1 MEDFSNDAYYQ
12 FFSALANRTRLAI
25 IDVLKEDAKT
35 LSEISNSLKHEPKIV
50 RQNLEVLE
58 HCIIVLSEGSGEEK
72 RYSLNKEILE
82 PLSELLAFH
91 TSKHCPGLKECIPEE
106 KLREYMK
113 QEAAKKTY
121 IEHG

>member
-1 MEDFSNDAYYQ
+1 MEDFSNEAYYQ

-58 HCIIVLSEGSGEEK
+58 HCIIVLSESSGEEK
-72 RYSLNKEILE
+72 RYSLNKEVLE

>member
-1 MEDFSNDAYYQ
+1 MEDFSNEAYYR

-25 IDVLKEDAKT
+25 IDVLKEEAKP
-35 LSEISNSLKHEPKIV
+35 LSEISNALKQEPDIT

-58 HCIIVLSEGSGEEK
+58 HCILVRSEGSGKEK
-72 RYSLNKEILE
+72 VYALNKEVLE

-91 TSKHCPGLKECIPEE
+91 ASKHCPGLKECIPEK

-113 QEAAKKTY
+113 QEAAKKMY